1 MDDRQQTVSA
11 EELELQREE
20 HSFQLKMQEQQHG
33 HENELKNKEIGFL
46 GKFFGS
52 SDNAARNM
60 AITVIFFVVLG
71 ATGFSICV
79 LFNQSFDKS
88 LISQVWSTIV
98 PIITLALGYIFGK
111 NNS

>member
-1 MDDRQQTVSA
+1 MDDRQRTLVDG
-11 EELELQREE
+11 ELEMQREE
-20 HSFQLKMQEQQHG
+20 HEFQLKMQDQQHS

-60 AITVIFFVVLG
+60 AMTVIMIVIVGATVFSIVVLLI
-71 ATGFSICV
+71 S
-79 LFNQSFDKS
+79 SFDKH
-88 LISQVWSTIV
+88 LISQVWNSIV

-111 NNS
+111 NND